1 MGCPEWLCCC
11 VCFGEE
17 AGVEFPH
24 LHHLFLGKR
33 GVEGNL
39 GFGNRS
45 EGADVMEAR
54 CICSWMGRSF
64 PAAEARPEL

>member
-1 MGCPEWLCCC
+1 M
-11 VCFGEE
+11 
-17 AGVEFPH
+17 EFPH

-54 CICSWMGRSF
+54 WICSWMGRSF